1 MSKTTEWFLE
11 LQDSGLVTIY
21 QSVVEDIDYEE
32 LETVLTPN
40 LIENDN

>member
-11 LQDSGLVTIY
+11 LQENGLVSIY

-40 LIENDN
+40 LTENDN